1 MQTFFNNP
9 QLKANLLEEIKK
21 HQEADE
27 IAQGVY
33 EKIEN
38 GKLKLCAVGCSLY
51 SLNTH
56 YGKNVSTSDHNAYE
70 TELGI
75 PLILGTIYKVTLIR
89 YCNHITNLL

>member
-33 EKIEN
+33 EKI
-38 GKLKLCAVGCSLY
+38 
-51 SLNTH
+51 
-56 YGKNVSTSDHNAYE
+56 
-70 TELGI
+70 
-75 PLILGTIYKVTLIR
+75 
-89 YCNHITNLL
+89 